1 MNSSWDSIGDDQY
14 CKIDSMVSLLVALSI
29 EMKNRHPSILYS
41 SRGFLCA
48 KLLTFTY
55 QTLRGLNMS
64 IRQAESEKKTDKGI
78 TVVTAELS
86 LFMFTR

>member
-1 MNSSWDSIGDDQY
+1 MVPQLESIESYDKNNSGDSIGDDQY

-48 KLLTFTY
+48 KLLTFTC
-55 QTLRGLNMS
+55 
-64 IRQAESEKKTDKGI
+64 
-78 TVVTAELS
+78 
-86 LFMFTR
+86 